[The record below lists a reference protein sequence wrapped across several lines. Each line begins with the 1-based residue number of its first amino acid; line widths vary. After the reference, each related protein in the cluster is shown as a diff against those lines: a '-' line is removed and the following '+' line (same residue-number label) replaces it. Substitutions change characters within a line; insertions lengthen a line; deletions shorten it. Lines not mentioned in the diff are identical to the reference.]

1 MLPKSFVRPC
11 AQCGADIIAPEWSEY
26 LSTGCVRNV
35 WSCEACGYD
44 FEDSVCFYAPAHSKR
59 QANAAGSHP

>member
-1 MLPKSFVRPC
+1 MLPNSFVRPC

-35 WSCEACGYD
+35 WTCEACGYN
-44 FEDSVCFYAPAHSKR
+44 FEDSIYFSAPLEGVGLGPDA
-59 QANAAGSHP
+59 